1 MPYIKR
7 IEINGFKTFGLKT
20 TLTFEKGFTV
30 ITGPN
35 GSGKTNIIDAV
46 LFCLGEL
53 SAKRL
58 RAENFSHLIFN
69 GGSNSN
75 IRKNKAK
82 VVIQFDNSDGRIPIE
97 TTTVT
102 ISREIN
108 REGEST
114 YRING
119 RRVSRSYLLEVLS
132 VAGINPNGHN
142 IVPQGTLTRM
152 AEISPSERR
161 KIIEDMLGIAQY
173 DSEKAEAEAK
183 LKEADIAIKT
193 ALGQIREVQKR
204 LEDLERE
211 RNNFLRYNY
220 LKKEINYLESL
231 RISWE
236 IKQLESEA
244 ERTAREIAKLEE
256 KIRVISE
263 NREKLR
269 LKRREIESELRKIG
283 FGEFEKKQA
292 RILEIQVGIEN
303 LRSRLNEIAT
313 KISVENREI
322 ERLKGLKER
331 LRQRRELVIKEIK
344 EVEEK
349 IKQLEVERS
358 KIGAEISEK
367 QSIYDSITSDISK
380 VRAVFEEKAKKINDL
395 ENELN
400 KINREKISIE
410 SEIAKVRSRIT
421 VFTQRL
427 EDLKAKTGDLKSSHE
442 KLQASL
448 SKLQEIMN
456 SQVKRLEGLRKNL
469 EKRVKRRRLME
480 EEIKGAEKIAERA
493 REVLIKFEARKKI
506 LNKIRP
512 EENALRSI
520 ENLAAMGVIPGV
532 HGRLKNLVKIDK
544 GYERAI
550 EAAASGWL
558 DALVV
563 EDLHA
568 AFTCVETL
576 KKMKLGRIKIIPLNS
591 LSSVNSINVPKING
605 ILGKASSFVKCEKR
619 YERAV
624 DFVFGD
630 TLLALTDDDALTASK
645 DGFRVVT
652 VDGDLYEA
660 GGGVESGYYRSSID
674 LSSFIPDEEVL
685 KTLKRAVKVLRNHL
699 ERRETIISG
708 MENDIA
714 ETQEEIAKLSEFL
727 GKIESEV
734 ERVKKSVVQVES
746 NIKQAEKNIAE
757 LSSRIEK
764 ENERLQFLEKR
775 LEDLGKMEGPK
786 KNELT
791 RLKDEIN
798 LLKTHEAETRRE
810 SLANELIALRQ
821 KYNRLESRIST
832 LRSKIENVLKVNL
845 ENLESQIEEISKQSS
860 TLEEDVKRLLKERQ
874 EIKRKIENMEKAKE
888 DLSKSLLSDKMEVEK
903 FTSQIDALD
912 KELIKSEKSYEEN
925 MGILNDLRLRMQT
938 MKIRL
943 SQYREQLKTLGYE
956 KPIAV
961 TQSMLENINSRL
973 EAMRMELTR
982 IGAVNQLADA
992 QYIEQVSRYKKI
1004 SVRLNELEKE
1014 KMAILK
1020 FIEEIEQKKYR
1031 VFMDAF
1037 NKINERLNFFF
1048 SKLTGGGRASLKL
1061 ENPENPF
1068 AGGVDML
1075 VQFPNKTPILVSGA
1089 SSGERSVSAVAFL
1102 FALQEF
1108 SPASFYLF
1116 DEMDAHLDAFHVE
1129 MLGELLAEE
1138 ASNSQLQ
1145 FIVITLKP
1153 EMISKADKIYGVY
1166 AQSGVSHV
1174 ISTTFKGAR

>member
-1 MPYIKR
+1 
-7 IEINGFKTFGLKT
+7 
-20 TLTFEKGFTV
+20 
-30 ITGPN
+30 
-35 GSGKTNIIDAV
+35 
-46 LFCLGEL
+46 
-53 SAKRL
+53 
-58 RAENFSHLIFN
+58 
-69 GGSNSN
+69 
-75 IRKNKAK
+75 
-82 VVIQFDNSDGRIPIE
+82 
-97 TTTVT
+97 
-102 ISREIN
+102 
-108 REGEST
+108 
-114 YRING
+114 
-119 RRVSRSYLLEVLS
+119 
-132 VAGINPNGHN
+132 
-142 IVPQGTLTRM
+142 
-152 AEISPSERR
+152 
-161 KIIEDMLGIAQY
+161 
-173 DSEKAEAEAK
+173 
-183 LKEADIAIKT
+183 
-193 ALGQIREVQKR
+193 
-204 LEDLERE
+204 
-211 RNNFLRYNY
+211 
-220 LKKEINYLESL
+220 
-231 RISWE
+231 
-236 IKQLESEA
+236 
-244 ERTAREIAKLEE
+244 
-256 KIRVISE
+256 
-263 NREKLR
+263 
-269 LKRREIESELRKIG
+269 
-283 FGEFEKKQA
+283 
-292 RILEIQVGIEN
+292 
-303 LRSRLNEIAT
+303 
-313 KISVENREI
+313 
-322 ERLKGLKER
+322 
-331 LRQRRELVIKEIK
+331 
-344 EVEEK
+344 
-349 IKQLEVERS
+349 
-358 KIGAEISEK
+358 
-367 QSIYDSITSDISK
+367 
-380 VRAVFEEKAKKINDL
+380 
-395 ENELN
+395 
-400 KINREKISIE
+400 
-410 SEIAKVRSRIT
+410 
-421 VFTQRL
+421 
-427 EDLKAKTGDLKSSHE
+427 
-442 KLQASL
+442 
-448 SKLQEIMN
+448 
-456 SQVKRLEGLRKNL
+456 
-469 EKRVKRRRLME
+469 
-480 EEIKGAEKIAERA
+480 
-493 REVLIKFEARKKI
+493 
-506 LNKIRP
+506 
-512 EENALRSI
+512 
-520 ENLAAMGVIPGV
+520 IPGV

-591 LSSVNSINVPKING
+591 LSSVNSINVPKVNG

-674 LSSFIPDEEVL
+674 LSSFIPDEKVL

-764 ENERLQFLEKR
+764 ENERLRFLEKR
-775 LEDLGKMEGPK
+775 LEELSKMEGPK

-860 TLEEDVKRLLKERQ
+860 ALEEDVKRLLKERQ

-888 DLSKSLLSDKMEVEK
+888 NLSKSLLSDKMEVEK

-925 MGILNDLRLRMQT
+925 MRVLNDLKLKMQT

-1174 ISTTFKGAR
+1174 ISTTFKGAQ